1 MEKQTTAKELMD
13 EIARLIAENFVAV
26 YERGEEFLT
35 MRSVGGKTF
44 RLSIEEE

>member
-26 YERGEEFLT
+26 YEGGEEFLT